1 MTRITYILSF
11 FILFSA
17 CAEKEKSIQD
27 LKAEKNL
34 EALRAKRAEVV
45 QQQHAINETLKEVD
59 DAIRLVDN
67 NEKFSLVTAFEVV
80 PQNFDHFLE
89 VQGDVA
95 TKQNVVLYPEFPGLL
110 KTLHVGVGASVRQGD
125 LLATIDDNGL
135 GQQLAQ
141 LKVQERLA
149 QTTFDRQKRL
159 WAEKIGSEMQFL
171 QAKAQYESQTNLVA
185 QVEAQL
191 AKTQIRAPFS
201 GTIDAVFAEAGT
213 VVSAGMSGVFRLVN
227 LDHMYLQAEVPESY
241 IKEVTKGKKVSIYFP
256 VLGNEYETSV
266 REVSRFINP
275 DNRTFKI
282 EIDLPNAGQQIK
294 PNLTGKVKI
303 NDYSNPEAL
312 LIPQGILSENAQGQ
326 QYVYVAKMDEERALT
341 IAERHI
347 VTTGKTQ
354 GDNVEILTGISSGDL
369 IIEEGAR
376 SVKDQQAVTI
386 LSTEG
391 HE

>member
-227 LDHMYLQAEVPESY
+227 LDHMYLQAEVPERY

-282 EIDLPNAGQQIK
+282 EIDLPNADQQIK

>member
-227 LDHMYLQAEVPESY
+227 LDHMYLQAEVPDRY

-282 EIDLPNAGQQIK
+282 EIDLPNADQQIK